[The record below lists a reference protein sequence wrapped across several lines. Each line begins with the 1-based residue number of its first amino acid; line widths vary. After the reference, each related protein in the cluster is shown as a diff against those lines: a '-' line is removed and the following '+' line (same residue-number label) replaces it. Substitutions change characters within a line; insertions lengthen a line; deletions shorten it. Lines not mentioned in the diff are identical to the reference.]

1 MKSSISSVNIKYP
14 FTTSLKTSAL
24 VPAETAA
31 QSQQG
36 FQDPLSAV
44 VEAKERAS
52 MLSLDRPAGDHPL
65 ASSDCPTVSMDQ
77 QSTEAVDH
85 DKNEVTE
92 SPSAWTPE
100 VLQSDINH
108 YYSLVCLITLDLVK
122 LETSIK
128 FTLSYIYLNEK
139 RSIYWINASQNFLN
153 FNQSILQYS
162 TVQKS

>member
-1 MKSSISSVNIKYP
+1 M
-14 FTTSLKTSAL
+14 KTSAL

-100 VLQSDINH
+100 VLQ
-108 YYSLVCLITLDLVK
+108 
-122 LETSIK
+122 
-128 FTLSYIYLNEK
+128 
-139 RSIYWINASQNFLN
+139 
-153 FNQSILQYS
+153 
-162 TVQKS
+162 